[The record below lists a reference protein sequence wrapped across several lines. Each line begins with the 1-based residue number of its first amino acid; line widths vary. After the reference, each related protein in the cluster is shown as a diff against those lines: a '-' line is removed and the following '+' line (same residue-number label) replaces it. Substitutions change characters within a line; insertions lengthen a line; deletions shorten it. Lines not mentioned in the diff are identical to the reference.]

1 MIDNDYPR
9 TKQLVIYFR
18 PHHYTEDIS
27 GIDIYWS
34 TDEDDIGMQTTYTD
48 ERFLKVDVATGS
60 VIVRIPNHPNR
71 TISQSVDYAWR
82 CIQSLYEPRPAT
94 AAGFALL
101 YTRDAQEVILDKFN
115 MTAQQYIQRYQIKE
129 ETSNA
134 E

>member
-18 PHHYTEDIS
+18 PHHYTVDTS

-34 TDEDDIGMQTTYTD
+34 TDEDDIGMQTTYTN
-48 ERFLKVDVATGS
+48 EPFLQVDVATGS

-82 CIQSLYEPRPAT
+82 RIQSLYEPRPAT